1 MDASSLYDIP
11 LTLIDGTKITFGD
24 FRGKTVLVVNTASK
38 CGFTPQFA
46 GLEALYKKYAADGL
60 VILGMP
66 NNQFMGQEPGTE
78 ADIAEFCQMTYG
90 VSFPMTEK
98 IDVRGRDQ
106 HPLFAK
112 LTTFKTGILPGLVK
126 WNFEKF
132 LVTPAGEI
140 VDRFASTVDPES
152 PALVAAIEKVLAAN
166 QAA

>member
-1 MDASSLYDIP
+1 
-11 LTLIDGTKITFGD
+11 
-24 FRGKTVLVVNTASK
+24 
-38 CGFTPQFA
+38 
-46 GLEALYKKYAADGL
+46 
-60 VILGMP
+60 
-66 NNQFMGQEPGTE
+66 MGQEPGTE